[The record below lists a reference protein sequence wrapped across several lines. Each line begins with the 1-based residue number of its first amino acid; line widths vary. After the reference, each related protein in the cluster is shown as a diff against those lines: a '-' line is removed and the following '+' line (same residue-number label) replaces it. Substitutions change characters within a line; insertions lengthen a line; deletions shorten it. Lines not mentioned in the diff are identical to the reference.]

1 MAAAT
6 AIPKQAVSVFQEF
19 RAMFYVLGPSESS
32 FRSVKEVPDYVDKA
46 TPLFVTLILLEVII
60 KWVQK
65 RHFSFLHSDDITSL
79 SAGIFSR
86 IPDVIS
92 RSVEISAYIYVW
104 NNYRMMELPWDSSWT
119 WYLTFIGVDFG
130 YYWFHR
136 MAHEINFL
144 WAGHQAHHS
153 SEHYNLFTALRQ
165 SILQKFASWIFY
177 LPLALCIPPSI
188 FAVHLQ
194 FNLLYQFWIHTEVIE
209 NLGPLEFILNTP
221 SHHRVHHGRN
231 PYCID
236 KNYGGTLIIWDRI
249 FGTFAAEKDKVVYG
263 LTHPINT
270 FESLKVQFHHCVY
283 IWSIFWTTPGFVNK
297 LSVIFKGPGW
307 APGKPRLGLIEE
319 IPEVTGKEVPF
330 NRKLPSYMSIYVIM
344 HFALMMGFYVDL
356 TTSKYT
362 LSQVTLLMRVGYIV
376 LTLTSIGFLMDQ
388 RPEMTF
394 MESARCSAFLAL
406 QKLGYLEVHSA
417 LLSTTSEVLFSLC
430 IAFWGI
436 QIIKQLTSNSAKQ
449 H

>member
-356 TTSKYT
+356 TTSKY
-362 LSQVTLLMRVGYIV
+362 
-376 LTLTSIGFLMDQ
+376 
-388 RPEMTF
+388 
-394 MESARCSAFLAL
+394 
-406 QKLGYLEVHSA
+406 
-417 LLSTTSEVLFSLC
+417 VLFSLC

>member
-1 MAAAT
+1 M
-6 AIPKQAVSVFQEF
+6 
-19 RAMFYVLGPSESS
+19 
-32 FRSVKEVPDYVDKA
+32 KA

>member
-1 MAAAT
+1 MAAT
-6 AIPKQAVSVFQEF
+6 TPKQAVSVFQEF
-19 RAMFYVLGPSESS
+19 RAMFYVLGPNESS
-32 FRSVKEVPDYVDKA
+32 FRSVEEVPDYVDKA
-46 TPLFVTLILLEVII
+46 TPLFITLVLLEVII
-60 KWVQK
+60 KWAQK
-65 RHFSFLHSDDITSL
+65 KHFSFLHSDDIASL
-79 SAGIFSR
+79 SAGVFSR

-104 NNYRMMELPWDSSWT
+104 NNYRMLELPWDSSWT
-119 WYLTFIGVDFG
+119 WFLTFIGVDFG

-153 SEHYNLFTALRQ
+153 SEHYNLLTALRQ

-231 PYCID
+231 RYCID

-297 LSVIFKGPGW
+297 LSVMFKGPGW

-319 IPEVTGKEVPF
+319 IPEITGKEVPF
-330 NRKLPSYMSIYVIM
+330 NRKLPSYMYIYVIV

-362 LSQVTLLMRVGYIV
+362 LSQVTLLLRVGYIV

-388 RPEMTF
+388 RPEMAF
-394 MESARCSAFLAL
+394 MESARCYAFLAL
-406 QKLGYLEVHSA
+406 QKFGYLEVHSA
-417 LLSTTSEVLFSLC
+417 LLSTTYEVLFFLC

-436 QIIKQLTSNSAKQ
+436 QIIKQLTSSPPKQ

>member
-1 MAAAT
+1 MAAT
-6 AIPKQAVSVFQEF
+6 AATPKQSLSVFQEF
-19 RAMFYVLGPSESS
+19 RSIFYVLGPNESS
-32 FRSVKEVPDYVDKA
+32 FRSVEEVPDYVDKA
-46 TPLFVTLILLEVII
+46 TPLFITLILLEIII

-65 RHFSFLHSDDITSL
+65 KHFSFFYNDDITSL

-86 IPDVIS
+86 LPDVIS

-144 WAGHQAHHS
+144 WAGHQVHHS
-153 SEHYNLFTALRQ
+153 SEHYNLLTALRQ

-177 LPLALCIPPSI
+177 LPMALCIPPSV
-188 FAVHLQ
+188 FAVHVQ

-231 PYCID
+231 LYCID

-283 IWSIFWTTPGFVNK
+283 IWNIFWTTPGFVNK
-297 LSVIFKGPGW
+297 LSVIIKGPGW
-307 APGKPRLGLIEE
+307 APGKPRLGLIED

-330 NRKLPSYMSIYVIM
+330 NRKLPSYMYSYVVIHFVIM
-344 HFALMMGFYVDL
+344 IGFYVDL

-362 LSQVTLLMRVGYIV
+362 LSQVTLLMRVGYIG

-388 RPEMTF
+388 RPEVAF
-394 MESARCSAFLAL
+394 LESARCSLFLAL
-406 QKLGYLEVHSA
+406 KKLGYLQVHSA
-417 LLSTTSEVLFSLC
+417 LLSTTYEVLFSLC

-436 QIIKQLTSNSAKQ
+436 QIIKQLTSSSAKQ

>member
-136 MAHEINFL
+136 MA
-144 WAGHQAHHS
+144 
-153 SEHYNLFTALRQ
+153 
-165 SILQKFASWIFY
+165 
-177 LPLALCIPPSI
+177 
-188 FAVHLQ
+188 
-194 FNLLYQFWIHTEVIE
+194 
-209 NLGPLEFILNTP
+209 
-221 SHHRVHHGRN
+221 HGRN